1 MSHRYL
7 VVLCAVIAVVAL
19 TPMLAGAQSA
29 EAPRT
34 PWGAPDLQGVW
45 DFRSLTPLE
54 RPAEL
59 ADQAFLTEEEA
70 ASLEQAAIDRNAE
83 LWNRAASRTVAGAN
97 VDRGEDGQPGFYN
110 NFWLDGGTA
119 PVETGRTSLIVDPP
133 DGRIPPLTRA
143 AAERRAAIERERRGV
158 NRHAPTP
165 GGFVED
171 LGPNAL
177 QLRCITGF
185 NSGPPMTPGG
195 YNQNV
200 QLFQTPD
207 QVVLL
212 NEMNHNFRVIPLD
225 GRSGSGI
232 PQWTGESRGHWDGDT
247 LVVETASFLRETSF
261 CPGTDRCPPA
271 ADRALHARRCRHA
284 DVRGHGRQSHRV
296 DQPLDLRDSHE
307 VERAAV
313 VRVRLSRGQLRSL
326 QHPRRR
332 PRRGGCRGS
341 CGTGIEVGRG
351 TRDRAYAFSTAG

>member
-7 VVLCAVIAVVAL
+7 VALCAVIAFVAL
-19 TPMLAGAQSA
+19 TPMFASAQSA

-83 LWNRAASRTVAGAN
+83 LWNREARRTVAGAN

-119 PVETGRTSLIVDPP
+119 PVETRRTSLIVDPP
-133 DGRIPPLTRA
+133 DGRIPPLTQA
-143 AAERRAAIERERRGV
+143 AAARRAAIERERRGV

-225 GRSGSGI
+225 GRPGSGI

-247 LVVETASFLRETSF
+247 LVVETTSFLRETSF
-261 CPGTDRCPPA
+261 AQGQTDAHLKLIERFTRLSHQTLMYEATIDDPTVW
-271 ADRALHARRCRHA
+271 
-284 DVRGHGRQSHRV
+284 VRPWTYEIPMQWNE
-296 DQPLDLRDSHE
+296 QPLYEYACHE
-307 VERAAV
+307 GNYGLYNILAGARAEEAEAEAAAQA
-313 VRVRLSRGQLRSL
+313 SR
-326 QHPRRR
+326 
-332 PRRGGCRGS
+332 
-341 CGTGIEVGRG
+341 
-351 TRDRAYAFSTAG
+351 

>member
-7 VVLCAVIAVVAL
+7 VVLCAAIAVVAL
-19 TPMLAGAQSA
+19 APVFASAQSA

-83 LWNRAASRTVAGAN
+83 LWNREARRTVAGAN

-119 PVETGRTSLIVDPP
+119 PVETRRTSLIVDPP

-143 AAERRAAIERERRGV
+143 AAARRAAIERERRGV

-225 GRSGSGI
+225 GRPGSGI

-247 LVVETASFLRETSF
+247 LVVETNSFLRETSF
-261 CPGTDRCPPA
+261 AQGQTDAHLRLTERFTRVSPDTLMYEATVDNPTVW
-271 ADRALHARRCRHA
+271 
-284 DVRGHGRQSHRV
+284 VRPWTYEIPMKWNE
-296 DQPLDLRDSHE
+296 QPLYEYACHE
-307 VERAAV
+307 GNYGLYNILAGARAEEAEAEAAAQA
-313 VRVRLSRGQLRSL
+313 SR
-326 QHPRRR
+326 
-332 PRRGGCRGS
+332 
-341 CGTGIEVGRG
+341 
-351 TRDRAYAFSTAG
+351 

>member
-19 TPMLAGAQSA
+19 APTLAAAQST

-70 ASLEQAAIDRNAE
+70 ASLEQAAIDRNVE
-83 LWNRAASRTVAGAN
+83 LWNREARRTVAGAN

-119 PVETGRTSLIVDPP
+119 PVETRRTSLIVDPP
-133 DGRIPPLTRA
+133 DGRIPPLTQA
-143 AAERRAAIERERRGV
+143 AAARRAAIERERRGV

-225 GRSGSGI
+225 GRAGSGI

-247 LVVETASFLRETSF
+247 LVVETTSFLRETSF
-261 CPGTDRCPPA
+261 AQGQTDAHLRLTERFTRVSPDTLMYEATVDNPTVW
-271 ADRALHARRCRHA
+271 
-284 DVRGHGRQSHRV
+284 VRPWTYEIPMKWNE
-296 DQPLDLRDSHE
+296 QPLYEYACHE
-307 VERAAV
+307 GNYGLYNILAGARAEEAAAEAAAQA
-313 VRVRLSRGQLRSL
+313 SR
-326 QHPRRR
+326 
-332 PRRGGCRGS
+332 
-341 CGTGIEVGRG
+341 
-351 TRDRAYAFSTAG
+351 